1 MCSWLNLRWLITPR
15 KMIASTISQLLVGQ
29 TTTQFK
35 VTSTLA
41 QSGYTDMTFVTADN
55 DIITVD
61 TTVVTTDNDTI

>member
-1 MCSWLNLRWLITPR
+1 MV
-15 KMIASTISQLLVGQ
+15 ASTISQLLVGD
-29 TTTQFK
+29 TTTFLK

-41 QSGYTDMTFVTADN
+41 QTGYTDLTFVTADN